1 MNLHH
6 RVPFE
11 DPEPGTTERQ
21 LRQLVA
27 DVRRENNQLKDRNA
41 ILEAENHHLRG
52 QLERKRWRRGDAN
65 KQR

>member
-6 RVPFE
+6 KVPFE
-11 DPEPGTTERQ
+11 QEPETTERQ

-27 DVRRENNQLKDRNA
+27 DLRRENNALKDRCA

-52 QLERKRWRRGDAN
+52 QVERKGWWR
-65 KQR
+65 